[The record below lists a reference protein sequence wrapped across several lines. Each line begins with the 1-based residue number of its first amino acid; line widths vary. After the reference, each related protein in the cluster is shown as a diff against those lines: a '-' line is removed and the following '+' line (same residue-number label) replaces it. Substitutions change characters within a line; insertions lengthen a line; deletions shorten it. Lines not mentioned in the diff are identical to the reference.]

1 MTQQVIEYSEYRH
14 DPYFDACSSVRD
26 PGFRETLKAYYPH
39 CIDGDRVRCQVSGVV
54 GNSQQVIAAHLIPCK
69 SPDILFTEVG
79 LLPRQIN
86 EGINGLLLALNIER
100 AFDHKQV
107 CFVQHPLHMDTIV
120 MKVLDME
127 EMSKRPL
134 FDGTSNYGRTYPPSD
149 VMIST
154 LHNHK
159 LDFNENLNLI
169 CKRTLSRHSFF
180 AYREARKRNWI
191 TGDSTGSEGII
202 VPNDYGI

>member
-1 MTQQVIEYSEYRH
+1 MIRTLMHAHQ
-14 DPYFDACSSVRD
+14 CTSVRD
-26 PGFRETLKAYYPH
+26 PDFRETLKSYYPH
-39 CIDGDRVRCQVSGVV
+39 CIIGNRVSCQVSGVV
-54 GNSQQVIAAHLIPCK
+54 SNGHQVIAAHLIPCK

-127 EMSKRPL
+127 EMSKRP
-134 FDGTSNYGRTYPPSD
+134 
-149 VMIST
+149 
-154 LHNHK
+154 
-159 LDFNENLNLI
+159 
-169 CKRTLSRHSFF
+169 
-180 AYREARKRNWI
+180 A
-191 TGDSTGSEGII
+191 
-202 VPNDYGI
+202 